1 MRVDADDFA
10 RPCSCGREH
19 HIDVREIVIESGAIG
34 KLEKEMSDGDLKE
47 CISPLLICDTNSY
60 KATEELMEDI
70 YDRCQVLILDAEG
83 LEADERAVEI
93 VENYMEEDIDLVLA
107 VGAGT
112 IHDLSRFVAHQ
123 YRIPFVSVPTAASSD
138 GFTST
143 VADMTWNGV
152 KKVFQASAPLFVFA
166 DTDIFAK
173 APARLTAAGVSDILG
188 KYIALATVIST
199 VLGTITAIGLS
210 KSRKVLKEMV
220 LTINNFPIL
229 NPEIVTAIG
238 LMLLFSSL
246 GMTKGYLTMLLAHIA
261 FCTPYVITSVYP
273 KVRSLDPN
281 LANAAMDLG
290 ATPYQALTKVIVPMI
305 KEGIFAGALL
315 AFTMSFDDFVISYF
329 VSGNGV
335 KNISIVVYNMT
346 KRINPTINALSTIV
360 IVVIVL
366 VLLFANLIMPKLQA
380 STVKKMDPKKRRIVA
395 VITAAAVVLVLG
407 KWTLVSQG
415 NHVLRV
421 YNAGEYMDL
430 SLLDKFEKQYNC
442 TVVYETFESNE
453 MMYTKLASGE
463 TYDVLVPSDYMIE
476 RLIKEEYLQ
485 ALDWKKIPNSKN
497 LLPEVQNKDY
507 DPGNRYS
514 CPYFWGTVGILYN
527 KNVVSQEDLDKEG
540 WNILCDEKYK
550 GDLYMYDSERDSFM
564 IALKALGYSMNTKN
578 LDEIQQAYEWLI
590 RQRDTMDPIY
600 AGDDVID
607 NMISGNKAMAVVYSG
622 DASYI
627 ISENP
632 ELGYYTPQQG
642 TNTWYDAMVI
652 TKDCNEV
659 DLAHEFI
666 NFMLDDENAL
676 SNTEEVGYTSTVKS
690 AFEEMKNGT
699 YEGISSY
706 IPQIDNPKNEIFGYQ
721 KPKIK
726 QKFAELW
733 TKVKAK

>member
-1 MRVDADDFA
+1 MKRKNTIFSKLYVVLCLAFFYLPILVTMIFSFNSSKSLT
-10 RPCSCGREH
+10 RFTGFSLRWYGEL
-19 HIDVREIVIESGAIG
+19 INNMEIS
-34 KLEKEMSDGDLKE
+34 
-47 CISPLLICDTNSY
+47 
-60 KATEELMEDI
+60 KAV
-70 YDRCQVLILDAEG
+70 Y
-83 LEADERAVEI
+83 
-93 VENYMEEDIDLVLA
+93 
-107 VGAGT
+107 
-112 IHDLSRFVAHQ
+112 
-123 YRIPFVSVPTAASSD
+123 VSV
-138 GFTST
+138 T
-143 VADMTWNGV
+143 VA
-152 KKVFQASAPLFVFA
+152 
-166 DTDIFAK
+166 I
-173 APARLTAAGVSDILG
+173 
-188 KYIALATVIST
+188 LATVIST

-395 VITAAAVVLVLG
+395 VVTAAAVVLVLG

-430 SLLDKFEKQYNC
+430 SLLDKFERQYNC

>member
-1 MRVDADDFA
+1 
-10 RPCSCGREH
+10 
-19 HIDVREIVIESGAIG
+19 
-34 KLEKEMSDGDLKE
+34 
-47 CISPLLICDTNSY
+47 
-60 KATEELMEDI
+60 
-70 YDRCQVLILDAEG
+70 
-83 LEADERAVEI
+83 
-93 VENYMEEDIDLVLA
+93 
-107 VGAGT
+107 
-112 IHDLSRFVAHQ
+112 
-123 YRIPFVSVPTAASSD
+123 
-138 GFTST
+138 
-143 VADMTWNGV
+143 
-152 KKVFQASAPLFVFA
+152 
-166 DTDIFAK
+166 
-173 APARLTAAGVSDILG
+173 
-188 KYIALATVIST
+188 
-199 VLGTITAIGLS
+199 
-210 KSRKVLKEMV
+210 
-220 LTINNFPIL
+220 
-229 NPEIVTAIG
+229 
-238 LMLLFSSL
+238 
-246 GMTKGYLTMLLAHIA
+246 
-261 FCTPYVITSVYP
+261 
-273 KVRSLDPN
+273 
-281 LANAAMDLG
+281 MDLG

-395 VITAAAVVLVLG
+395 IVTAVAVVLVLG